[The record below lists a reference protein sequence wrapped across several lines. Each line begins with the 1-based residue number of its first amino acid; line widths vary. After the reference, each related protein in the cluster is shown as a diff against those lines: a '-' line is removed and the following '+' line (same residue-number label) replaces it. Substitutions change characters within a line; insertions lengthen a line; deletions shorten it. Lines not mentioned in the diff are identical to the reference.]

1 RYRAMP
7 TFGRG
12 TIHRFHTNASTMKK
26 LAACDFE
33 DLLQCVIPVFE
44 GLLPN
49 EHNIIVLDMLFD
61 LAAWHG
67 YAKLHMHMD
76 DTLDFFDTATI
87 VLGQSVRKFT
97 KTTCNHY
104 HTTEL
109 PHEHAARGRC
119 EAALAAKQP
128 QVPTKGK
135 ERAGPKFKSLN
146 LSTYKFHA
154 LRDYADM
161 IRCTGT
167 TDNYSTQSV
176 SISQIECFQYQ
187 LHFSLIRVNWSI
199 NELSAGIQECPK
211 TRP

>member
-1 RYRAMP
+1 MP

-12 TIHRFHTNASTMKK
+12 TICRFHTNASAMKK

-49 EHNIIVLDMLFD
+49 EHNGIVLNMLFD

-67 YAKLHMHMD
+67 YAKLCMHTD

-87 VLGQSVRKFT
+87 ALG
-97 KTTCNHY
+97 NHY
-104 HTTEL
+104 YTTEL
-109 PHEHAARGRC
+109 PHEHA
-119 EAALAAKQP
+119 P

-146 LSTYKFHA
+146 LSTYKFHT
-154 LRDYADM
+154 LGDYANM
-161 IRCTGT
+161 IRRAGT
-167 TDNYSTQSV
+167 TDNYSTQSG
-176 SISQIECFQYQ
+176 
-187 LHFSLIRVNWSI
+187 
-199 NELSAGIQECPK
+199 ELEHKQAKCWYPRMPK
-211 TRP
+211 NQTMIATMTHLEA